1 MINIVATRCHILKG
15 KMNEIRFRLGLR
27 PTPRC
32 GKFAALP
39 FYSWI
44 YVGLLLREGRKDGM
58 EGRESRERGRRV
70 WEGKKRGKGG
80 ENQWRRQDFVKGGK

>member
-1 MINIVATRCHILKG
+1 LQRAPQT
-15 KMNEIRFRLGLR
+15 
-27 PTPRC
+27 
-32 GKFAALP
+32 

-58 EGRESRERGRRV
+58 EGRGSRERERRV